1 MGGISTTG
9 ASQQNIQESNSPN
22 AQQVKNET
30 KDTKKGGANIVTL
43 THNLRDMQSMFKA
56 LNTQIKKQKDEI
68 DTVKTGLKPTDSCPY
83 CLRVDFG
90 QTE

>member
-1 MGGISTTG
+1 MGGISTAG

-22 AQQVKNET
+22 ASQVQNET
-30 KDTKKGGANIVTL
+30 KEGKKGGANIVTL

-56 LNTQIKKQKDEI
+56 LNTQIKKQKDEM
-68 DTVKTGLKPTDSCPY
+68 DHVKTGLKVTDSCPY

-90 QTE
+90 QSD